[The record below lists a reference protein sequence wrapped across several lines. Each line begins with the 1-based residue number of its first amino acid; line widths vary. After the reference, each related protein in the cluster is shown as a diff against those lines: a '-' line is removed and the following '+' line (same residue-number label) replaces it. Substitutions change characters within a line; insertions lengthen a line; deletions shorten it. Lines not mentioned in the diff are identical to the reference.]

1 MYNKKLTDTDE
12 IRQTLFMTYPIYKSD
27 ILLNPQEYFLF
38 AAYKDKIPVA
48 LAVFNKTAVDK
59 VEMVSIF
66 TDKPYR
72 NSSIAKELLKFSFE
86 GLKKEGLKSVTV
98 IYMDKKLYTDTL
110 ENILDSFGFGEKTIR
125 QSVISLVIEKFLQEA
140 KYSKKLTDI
149 PEGFLVLPW
158 SEVTEEDMSR
168 LDEDNNKNNWI
179 PKDLHPSL
187 YLKHISK
194 EFSYAVFHNGLIVSW
209 IIAHRLS
216 KDTLRFTCSYTKE
229 DFKHFIFQI
238 RVSHYMRDNMIADGI
253 KYLSWTTPYEYK
265 TMINFNKKWMGR
277 YSQYEGFSKERS
289 LGL

>member
-1 MYNKKLTDTDE
+1 MYNKKLTDNDE

-38 AAYKDKIPVA
+38 AAYKDGIPVA
-48 LAVFNKTAVDK
+48 LAVFNKIETDK
-59 VEMVSIF
+59 VELVSIF
-66 TDKPYR
+66 TDKQHR
-72 NSSIAKELLKFSFE
+72 NNSIAKELLKFSFE
-86 GLKKEGLKSVTV
+86 ELKSEGLKSVKV
-98 IYMDKKLYTDTL
+98 IYMDKKPYTDTL
-110 ENILDSFGFGEKTIR
+110 ENILDSFGFGEQTIR
-125 QSVISLVIEKFLQEA
+125 QSVISLVIDKFINEA
-140 KYSKKLTDI
+140 KYYKKLMEI
-149 PEGFLVLPW
+149 PEGFSFVPW
-158 SEVTEEDMSR
+158 SEVTQEDMNN
-168 LDEDNNKNNWI
+168 LDEDNKQNNWI

-187 YLKHISK
+187 YLKHICK

-216 KDTLRFTCSYTKE
+216 QDTLRFTCSYTKE

-238 RVSHYMRDNMIADGI
+238 RVGHYMKKDMIADGI
-253 KYLSWTTPYEYK
+253 KYLSWTTPYQFK